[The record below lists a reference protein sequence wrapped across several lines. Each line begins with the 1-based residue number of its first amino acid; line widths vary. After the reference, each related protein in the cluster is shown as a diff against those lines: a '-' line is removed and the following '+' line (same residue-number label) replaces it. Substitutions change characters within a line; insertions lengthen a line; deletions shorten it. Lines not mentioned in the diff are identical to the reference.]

1 MSGKQYNWILILWT
15 WNISVN
21 SNPSA
26 QKDCHKTTPYNIP
39 NWMAMHG
46 ISIIVSY
53 QWVIVNRR
61 DGAGANICALNQ
73 VVDEEEKQHSKKE
86 V

>member
-1 MSGKQYNWILILWT
+1 
-15 WNISVN
+15 
-21 SNPSA
+21 
-26 QKDCHKTTPYNIP
+26 
-39 NWMAMHG
+39 MAMHG